1 MLPAGLELPL
11 SPGVEDP
18 KQAVPVASAPLAAL
32 DRLAGLAVGHDAHL
46 GIPAGGQ
53 EEQRGQAE
61 GRLHTTSIAAERGAL
76 NPASGPTRVARR
88 GKASP
93 ARGEGTHL
101 DQIDGTTEEQSELRR
116 LRRELQE
123 SQESHR
129 LLEQV
134 ANDALWSWDL
144 DADTIAFSRRWV
156 EMLGEQELGC
166 SSEDWFGRVHEDDLV
181 RLKSSLASLREGA
194 SPVFEAVY
202 RIRHREGRW
211 LWVLSRSLPARDPD
225 GVPRKLVGTHTD
237 ITSSKRAE
245 EQLARRAFYDPL
257 TDLPNRALFLDRLSH
272 AMRRA
277 RRRPSYLFAVL
288 FLDLDHFKVINDSLG
303 HMAGDQLLVLIAR
316 RLEATLRPGDTVARL
331 GGDEFTILLDDLHSS
346 EDATRVADRMQNAL
360 LSSFDV
366 RGKEIF
372 STASIGIA
380 LSSTGYE
387 QPEDILRDADAAMY
401 RAKGTGRARHAL
413 FDTGMHDRAVALLE
427 IEADMRRAV
436 ERDELVMHYQ
446 PIVSL
451 VSGRIT
457 GLEALVRWRHPR
469 RGLIPPGEFV
479 PLAEET
485 GQIIPMGRW
494 VLRRVCRQMG
504 EWKRSSPAMRPL
516 TVNVNLSP
524 RQFSLPDLVG
534 HVDEVLDETGL
545 EASCLRLEI
554 TESALMENPDTAT
567 RILLQLQL
575 LGVQISLDDFGTGY
589 SSLSYLQRF
598 PIDTLK
604 IDRSFIG
611 GLDREQENLEIA
623 RTIVTIGRNLGKEV
637 VAEGIETDRQLE
649 LLREIQC
656 EKGQGFLFSRPLMPE
671 DAEELVESGPRW

>member
-1 MLPAGLELPL
+1 
-11 SPGVEDP
+11 
-18 KQAVPVASAPLAAL
+18 
-32 DRLAGLAVGHDAHL
+32 
-46 GIPAGGQ
+46 
-53 EEQRGQAE
+53 
-61 GRLHTTSIAAERGAL
+61 
-76 NPASGPTRVARR
+76 VARR

-166 SSEDWFGRVHEDDLV
+166 SSEDWFGRVHEDDLI

-360 LSSFDV
+360 LSPFDV

-545 EASCLRLEI
+545 EAGCLRLEI

-656 EKGQGFLFSRPLMPE
+656 EKGQGFYFSRPLMPE

>member
-1 MLPAGLELPL
+1 M
-11 SPGVEDP
+11 
-18 KQAVPVASAPLAAL
+18 
-32 DRLAGLAVGHDAHL
+32 
-46 GIPAGGQ
+46 
-53 EEQRGQAE
+53 
-61 GRLHTTSIAAERGAL
+61 

-88 GKASP
+88 GEASP

>member
-1 MLPAGLELPL
+1 M
-11 SPGVEDP
+11 
-18 KQAVPVASAPLAAL
+18 
-32 DRLAGLAVGHDAHL
+32 
-46 GIPAGGQ
+46 
-53 EEQRGQAE
+53 
-61 GRLHTTSIAAERGAL
+61 

-277 RRRPSYLFAVL
+277 QRRPSYLFAVL

-360 LSSFDV
+360 LSPFDV

-649 LLREIQC
+649 LLREIRC
-656 EKGQGFLFSRPLMPE
+656 EGGQGFLFSRPLMPE
-671 DAEELVESGPRW
+671 DVEELVGSGPRW

>member
-1 MLPAGLELPL
+1 M
-11 SPGVEDP
+11 
-18 KQAVPVASAPLAAL
+18 
-32 DRLAGLAVGHDAHL
+32 
-46 GIPAGGQ
+46 
-53 EEQRGQAE
+53 
-61 GRLHTTSIAAERGAL
+61 

>member
-1 MLPAGLELPL
+1 M
-11 SPGVEDP
+11 
-18 KQAVPVASAPLAAL
+18 
-32 DRLAGLAVGHDAHL
+32 
-46 GIPAGGQ
+46 
-53 EEQRGQAE
+53 
-61 GRLHTTSIAAERGAL
+61 

-166 SSEDWFGRVHEDDLV
+166 SSEDWFGRVHQDDLG

-277 RRRPSYLFAVL
+277 QRRPSYLFAVL

-649 LLREIQC
+649 LLREIRC
-656 EKGQGFLFSRPLMPE
+656 EGGQGFLFSRPLMPE
-671 DAEELVESGPRW
+671 DVEELVGSGPRW

>member
-1 MLPAGLELPL
+1 M
-11 SPGVEDP
+11 
-18 KQAVPVASAPLAAL
+18 
-32 DRLAGLAVGHDAHL
+32 
-46 GIPAGGQ
+46 
-53 EEQRGQAE
+53 
-61 GRLHTTSIAAERGAL
+61 

-504 EWKRSSPAMRPL
+504 EWKRNSPAMRPL

>member
-1 MLPAGLELPL
+1 M
-11 SPGVEDP
+11 
-18 KQAVPVASAPLAAL
+18 
-32 DRLAGLAVGHDAHL
+32 
-46 GIPAGGQ
+46 
-53 EEQRGQAE
+53 
-61 GRLHTTSIAAERGAL
+61 

-166 SSEDWFGRVHEDDLV
+166 SSEDWFGRVHEDDLI

-360 LSSFDV
+360 LSPFDV

-545 EASCLRLEI
+545 EAGCLRLEI

-656 EKGQGFLFSRPLMPE
+656 EKGQGFYFSRPLMPE